1 MCYLVSM
8 TAGKYSRRD
17 LFGFVRRLRKEAEP
31 TPAVPGS
38 GSTIDKYHSP
48 DADLQSASTVH
59 ERIAADPYY
68 EQLLCRLLEFC
79 ITPRTFTQ
87 IQLWMLPFPEIRAG
101 SHSPDTLLQW
111 LIEAGGIAP
120 HDQDG
125 DEVLWKTT
133 EAGRSAI
140 K

>member
-1 MCYLVSM
+1 MCYLVTM
-8 TAGKYSRRD
+8 TAGKFSRRD

-31 TPAVPGS
+31 SPIVPDPGS
-38 GSTIDKYHSP
+38 EIDESCSP
-48 DADLQSASTVH
+48 EATVTG
-59 ERIAADPYY
+59 RIAAEPYY

-111 LIEAGGIAP
+111 LIDAGGIAP
-120 HDQDG
+120 HNQNG
-125 DEVLWKTT
+125 DEILWKTT